1 MFKIVYFQ
9 VIDVK
14 DPYNLYKFSKY
25 LSYYIII

>member
-25 LSYYIII
+25 LSYWI